1 MNAYATSI
9 VKSIPKMTTK
19 MSRAFIKGLEL
30 GLVGEFK
37 LDPL

>member
-1 MNAYATSI
+1 
-9 VKSIPKMTTK
+9 MTTK

-30 GLVGEFK
+30 GLLGEFK